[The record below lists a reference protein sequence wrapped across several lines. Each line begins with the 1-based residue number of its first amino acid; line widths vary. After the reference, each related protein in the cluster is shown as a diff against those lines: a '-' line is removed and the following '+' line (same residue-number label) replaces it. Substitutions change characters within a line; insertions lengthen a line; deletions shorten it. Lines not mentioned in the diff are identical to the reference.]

1 MLHEFGQTLGLHDF
15 YDDPTMDHLDAVMD
29 DPYANKTPTAEDI
42 EQLKAIYALHDSSP
56 TSDDK
61 GRNPM
66 HSRRPTMMRT
76 FCFILLAGV
85 TMLLIGCGLFS
96 GEEESWEGEAGALA
110 AVSETPTVTLTPPVV
125 SETAPGIGTPT
136 MVAPVGYDGP
146 TSLEE
151 RIFVSPVI
159 ARVQLNSATSTVELG
174 TTYQGTK
181 YIALLEFSF
190 SVQEYLKGSGAD
202 DIVAVWA
209 AAPFFDTQQEAED
222 ALPAI
227 AAARDAQWDAHESIV
242 FLQEDSRGFLS
253 STQQADRYYLAWG
266 GSKMMYADQDDV
278 YSIASRHNKLW
289 LPASA
294 AVGATSQGTGD
305 QQRFLT
311 DVPPATGT
319 VPTITLGEIKTR
331 IATVTAKLDA
341 GDGSEEYT
349 ECVRETYYLERKDR
363 HLREIYPDRGS
374 TGSNISPP
382 HTHQFNSGLGVGTVV
397 YEIPEGDPITPSVPF
412 EVWLD
417 GGDASL
423 FSVAN
428 LRQDYR
434 VTTTRPLPA
443 GTYEFHFNHRG
454 PYFSRCDGNTDRYE
468 WTVTVTAP
476 DGTLHEAFFDPV
488 TVGTAVAAD
497 GTNGVLKPASFT
509 NANGATTT
517 IERIAWEPGSGA
529 TGTVKVALSPHTGI
543 AGHAVDFI
551 ALDGSVSLSLDVA
564 DATVDIASNT
574 LSWPVVSQPWQ
585 NGDKLMVRIRE
596 AQ

>member
-1 MLHEFGQTLGLHDF
+1 MMVLTLLACALLACSLFTRPDEPAKQNVTPPVLPPPTGSPPTAGSAANPYFGQEAQDGG
-15 YDDPTMDHLDAVMD
+15 
-29 DPYANKTPTAEDI
+29 
-42 EQLKAIYALHDSSP
+42 
-56 TSDDK
+56 TS
-61 GRNPM
+61 
-66 HSRRPTMMRT
+66 TVET
-76 FCFILLAGV
+76 
-85 TMLLIGCGLFS
+85 
-96 GEEESWEGEAGALA
+96 
-110 AVSETPTVTLTPPVV
+110 ETPIGAVAPPVV

-136 MVAPVGYDGP
+136 MVVPVGYDGP

-151 RIFVSPVI
+151 RIFASPVI
-159 ARVQLNSATSTVELG
+159 ARVQLSSATSTVEIG

-289 LPASA
+289 LPAAA
-294 AVGATSQGTGD
+294 AVGATSQPTGD

-319 VPTITLGEIKTR
+319 APTITLGEIKTR

-428 LRQDYR
+428 LSQDYR
-434 VTTTRPLPA
+434 VTTTRPLPGMELRLPLQPQRA
-443 GTYEFHFNHRG
+443 LFQPLRRKHR
-454 PYFSRCDGNTDRYE
+454 SLRMDGHGHRARGR
-468 WTVTVTAP
+468 TAR
-476 DGTLHEAFFDPV
+476 
-488 TVGTAVAAD
+488 
-497 GTNGVLKPASFT
+497 GVL
-509 NANGATTT
+509 
-517 IERIAWEPGSGA
+517 RPGHGRQRSG
-529 TGTVKVALSPHTGI
+529 G
-543 AGHAVDFI
+543 
-551 ALDGSVSLSLDVA
+551 
-564 DATVDIASNT
+564 
-574 LSWPVVSQPWQ
+574 
-585 NGDKLMVRIRE
+585 
-596 AQ
+596 